1 MNKIEYDEQ
10 CKSCKGTGLYIGIG
24 ERDGAAIICHTC
36 KGTGCHHVCVEYD
49 SFTIRQDNPNVR
61 RVYKANPGICIGS
74 NNSCTL
80 ADFGG
85 MPVKEWESGL
95 PFPLG
100 SEDRKH
106 TCPAW
111 WDQCSG
117 DYSGVTDTAWCN
129 QFAGHRFADCIKFN
143 EKEECWKLYDKL
155 IKEKQDE

>member
-36 KGTGCHHVCVEYD
+36 NGTGCHHVCVEYD

-95 PFPLG
+95 PFPPG

-111 WDQCSG
+111 FYQSADYNKKPDWNECNCWGNTFSQCAHFQS
-117 DYSGVTDTAWCN
+117 
-129 QFAGHRFADCIKFN
+129 
-143 EKEECWKLYDKL
+143 
-155 IKEKQDE
+155 KEKCWERWDKEFGAK